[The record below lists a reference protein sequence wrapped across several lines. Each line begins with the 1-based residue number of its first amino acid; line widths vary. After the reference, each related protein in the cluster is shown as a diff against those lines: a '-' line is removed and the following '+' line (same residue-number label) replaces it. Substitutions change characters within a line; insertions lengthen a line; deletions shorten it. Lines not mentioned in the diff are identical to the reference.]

1 MGSSADSGFPGS
13 LADPVVPADPARA
26 LGALL
31 TGTEA
36 REISG
41 HLLDGDTLTASL
53 RVVAFGRRPQVRA
66 LLSAI
71 GDRDAVVLVLKAIE
85 GARSAPTTV
94 DPLWTM
100 PGHLAQHGRLTHS
113 VTHLVDSARYSVV
126 CSTFNFQRSSGL
138 WDSLRRAA
146 RRPEITLKIYMDTSA
161 ADTGRQHAGSPTT
174 EEVAAHL
181 APALVLRTRK
191 FDGRQVRNHS
201 KFISIDHRF
210 LLVTSANFS
219 WSAENANL
227 EFGVLIDN
235 PNLAEA
241 VEHEMR
247 GAEDFVFE
255 PSSPPRRRDTPTT
268 MRDNT

>member
-1 MGSSADSGFPGS
+1 MGSSDDPG
-13 LADPVVPADPARA
+13 APGRPDRAAHAAQAARA

-36 REISG
+36 REIAD
-41 HLLDGDTLTASL
+41 HLADGDTLTAAL
-53 RVVAFGRRPQVRA
+53 RVVAPGRRPAVRS
-66 LLSAI
+66 LLSALSEALWSARPAP
-71 GDRDAVVLVLKAIE
+71 GGGRDALVAGLRAIE

-100 PGHLAQHGRLTHS
+100 PGHLAQHGRLTQS
-113 VTHLVDSARYSVV
+113 VTHLVDDARYSVI

-138 WDSLRRAA
+138 WQALGRAA
-146 RRPEITLKIYMDTSA
+146 RRPEITLKVYLDTRA
-161 ADTGRQHAGSPTT
+161 ADRPAADSGRGSPTT
-174 EEVAAHL
+174 AEVAAHL
-181 APALVLRTRK
+181 RPALVLRTVS
-191 FDGRQVRNHS
+191 FDGRPVRNHS
-201 KFISIDHRF
+201 KFLSIDHRF

-241 VEHEMR
+241 VEQEMR
-247 GAEDFVFE
+247 AAEDFVFE
-255 PSSPPRRRDTPTT
+255 RVTP
-268 MRDNT
+268 

>member
-1 MGSSADSGFPGS
+1 MGSSGE
-13 LADPVVPADPARA
+13 PARA

-36 REISG
+36 REIAG

-53 RVVAFGRRPQVRA
+53 RVVAAGCRPEVRS
-66 LLSAI
+66 LLSAL
-71 GDRDAVVLVLKAIE
+71 GERDVMVAVLRAIE
-85 GARSAPTTV
+85 GARSSPTTV

-113 VTHLVDSARYSVV
+113 ITHLVDNARYSVV

-138 WDSLRRAA
+138 WQALQRAA
-146 RRPEITLKIYMDTSA
+146 RRSEITMKVYLDTNA
-161 ADTGRQHAGSPTT
+161 ADGGGRRASAPTT
-174 EEVAAHL
+174 DEVAMHL
-181 APALVLRTRK
+181 NPAIVLRTK
-191 FDGRQVRNHS
+191 SFDGHQIRNHS
-201 KFISIDHRF
+201 KLVSIDHRF

-235 PNLAEA
+235 LNLAES
-241 VEHEMR
+241 VERELRDAEDMVFERVKITHATGR
-247 GAEDFVFE
+247 GA
-255 PSSPPRRRDTPTT
+255 P
-268 MRDNT
+268 